1 MAQLSIVA
9 QNIMDLYYQQYKA
22 DEDFFE
28 LSHFEY
34 LAGVAYGKILQDE
47 YEKNYKMNLQIEGY
61 GFVDLSQDWLK
72 IEELK
77 LEKDAYGYFIKLSK
91 KPLSFLYDKQSSAI
105 QNIVPLGGTKCA
117 EFIRMNAEENWKIC
131 ALPNVRQIFWFLEG
145 DKIRFENLQCKPEKL
160 KVLYV
165 PELNDSND
173 GDFNIPKSKEA
184 DIVDWVLNRM
194 FVARQGN
201 VVDMTNDSNP
211 NKTMGTE
218 INNIFSQIK
227 TKA

>member
-1 MAQLSIVA
+1 MAKLSIVA
-9 QNIMDLYYQQYKA
+9 QNIMDLYYQQFKA

-34 LAGVAYGKILQDE
+34 LAGIAYAKILQDE

-72 IEELK
+72 IEEQK
-77 LEKDAYGYFIKLSK
+77 LEKDSYGFFIKLDK
-91 KPLSFLYDKQSSAI
+91 KPFSFLYDKQSSAI
-105 QNIVPLGGTKCA
+105 QNVTPLGGKQCS
-117 EFIRMNAEENWKIC
+117 EFIRMNADEKWKLC
-131 ALPNVRQIFWFLEG
+131 ALPGTAQIFWYLEG
-145 DKIRFENLQCKPEKL
+145 DKIRFENIACKPEKI

-165 PELNDSND
+165 PGLDDDFD

-194 FVARQGN
+194 FVARQGG

-211 NKTMGTE
+211 NKTLATE